1 MAKDKKDAAAA
12 DQSETKKSKLPLIIG
27 LVVVL
32 LGGGAGGAY
41 FMGAF
46 GGAEESAEGVAEAAQ
61 EPVKA
66 AALYAPL
73 HPEFVLNFKVNGRA
87 HFLKVAISL
96 LTREKEVVD
105 AVDQHMP
112 LLRNE
117 LVMLFS
123 ATDFDALKTAEGKE
137 SLRDSALAA
146 IQAILEKEIG
156 KAGVEQV
163 LFTDFVLQ

>member
-12 DQSETKKSKLPLIIG
+12 EDSETKKSKLPLIIG
-27 LVVVL
+27 LVVLL
-32 LGGGAGGAY
+32 LGGGGAGAY
-41 FMGAF
+41 FMGVF
-46 GGAEESAEGVAEAAQ
+46 DSAEVSEEGTAEA
-61 EPVKA
+61 EPAKA
-66 AALYAPL
+66 VALYAKL
-73 HPEFVLNFKVNGRA
+73 HPDFVLNFKVDGRG

-96 LTREKEVVD
+96 LTRDQDVVD
-105 AVDQHMP
+105 AVEQHLP

-123 ATDFDALKTAEGKE
+123 AAEFDSLRTAEGKE
-137 SLRDSALAA
+137 SLRGSALAA
-146 IQAILEKEIG
+146 IQAIMEKEIG